1 MVRRRRGRWHT
12 PAGRA
17 LVSLWQWRAGLGG
30 PLVAVSWLSSTRGE
44 CGSRQEGQS
53 GAPGTSDERS
63 TSCSRLP
70 CRGAGLGDGPGR
82 AGRVATL
89 LSVRPFSFFVLSCWA
104 PASATRQVQVSSAK
118 VPRLCCFFS
127 PPLSS
132 CRLQS
137 IQRRTRERERRR
149 RRRDAHGH

>member
-30 PLVAVSWLSSTRGE
+30 PRVAVSWLSSTRGE
-44 CGSRQEGQS
+44 CGSRQGGGQS
-53 GAPGTSDERS
+53 RHIRRTVNFLLPTAV
-63 TSCSRLP
+63 SC
-70 CRGAGLGDGPGR
+70 AGLGDGPGR